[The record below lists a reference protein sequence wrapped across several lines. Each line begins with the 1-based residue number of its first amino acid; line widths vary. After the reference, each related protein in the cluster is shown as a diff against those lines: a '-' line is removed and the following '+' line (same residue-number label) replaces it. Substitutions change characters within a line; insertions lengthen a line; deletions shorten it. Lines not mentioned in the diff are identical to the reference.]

1 MEPLVDPLQT
11 SKLYYSALTYNY
23 KTRIYGKDKIR
34 IGRGSTPKGKIRIG
48 RGSTPKGKI
57 RIGRG
62 STPKGKIRIGR
73 GSTPKDIR
81 QSKNK
86 KERKFC

>member
-23 KTRIYGKDKIR
+23 KTRIYGK
-34 IGRGSTPKGKIRIG
+34 GKIRIG

-62 STPKGKIRIGR
+62 STPKE
-73 GSTPKDIR
+73 IR

-86 KERKFC
+86 KERKFR

>member
-48 RGSTPKGKI
+48 RGSTPK
-57 RIGRG
+57 
-62 STPKGKIRIGR
+62 
-73 GSTPKDIR
+73 DIR

-86 KERKFC
+86 KERKFR